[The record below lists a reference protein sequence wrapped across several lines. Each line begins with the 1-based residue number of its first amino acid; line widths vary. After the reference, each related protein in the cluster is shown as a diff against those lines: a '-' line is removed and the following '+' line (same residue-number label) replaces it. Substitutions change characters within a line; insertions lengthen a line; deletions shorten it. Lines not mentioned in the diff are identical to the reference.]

1 MSNQAKAL
9 GVFPDDLLR
18 QAAEWRL
25 LGLLFEPPHAGWH
38 NELISLAAEVAD
50 KDLAA
55 AARQAHE
62 EADAGLYHSTLGPGG
77 PASPREV
84 SYHVTMVPGGLLSEL
99 QAYYEA
105 FGYEP
110 DCRESPDHIAV
121 EAGFVAF
128 LQLKQAYASI
138 YGQAGQLE
146 VAAEATRRF
155 LADHLAVI
163 AKPLAAALQQS
174 GIGYLAMAA
183 ELLRQ
188 RVMSTARLDTLG
200 HESDDQEVGG
210 LGSKGIPVL

>member
-1 MSNQAKAL
+1 MSNPAKAS
-9 GVFPDDLLR
+9 GVFPHDLLR

-38 NELISLAAEVAD
+38 NELISLATEVAD
-50 KDLAA
+50 QDLVA
-55 AARQAHE
+55 AARKAHE
-62 EADAGLYHSTLGPGG
+62 EADADLYHSTLGPGG

-99 QAYYEA
+99 QAYYKA

-146 VAAEATRRF
+146 AAAEATRRF
-155 LADHLAVI
+155 LADHLAVT
-163 AKPLAAALQQS
+163 AEPLATALQQS

-183 ELLRQ
+183 SLLRQ
-188 RVMSTARLDTLG
+188 RAGPTASSVGSIQLP
-200 HESDDQEVGG
+200 DDQEDRG
-210 LGSKGIPVL
+210 LGSKGNPA